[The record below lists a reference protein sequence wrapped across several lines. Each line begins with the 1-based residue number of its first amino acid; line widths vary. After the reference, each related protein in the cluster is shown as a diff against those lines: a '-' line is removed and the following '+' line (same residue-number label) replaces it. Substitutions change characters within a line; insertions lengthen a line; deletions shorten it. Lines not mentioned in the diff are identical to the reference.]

1 MVIRSVALAA
11 LQSSWQKLA
20 ITSRNLARVCNVFH
34 ALTISRCSCG
44 FDFCYLCGKEWM
56 GPHGCPHYGQATFDA
71 EGFNQDGFHRE
82 TGLNREG
89 LTRRQETARRRGE
102 DPDEEEE
109 DEGEED
115 DDEWEVMQHLTPEQ
129 RQNINLLHGQERDDA
144 LDSLRIQFFE
154 ERGILFGADP
164 PPPPLDHL
172 DPMHSG
178 EDVVQ
183 MLIMT
188 QIQAR
193 FRAIDDDPVVR
204 ALFARLLGGN
214 PDAPTATQIIHRIA
228 ELQAESI
235 GPLLAVHALPIL
247 ALAGPAGALIP
258 DLDEEQTAQFIQHL
272 THHLTILAAQAPAAA
287 DDEDPD
293 DGEDE
298 GDDSAPENDENVDA
312 NDHDVD
318 SDVPEFDTD
327 EAASREASL
336 ARDNF
341 LAGSVFGPQ
350 FDNAMPDLHDPEISE
365 AELTAEAARL
375 HHQIHQVG
383 TTNEQEPREEP
394 RPGLITYDPVVDDL
408 D

>member
-1 MVIRSVALAA
+1 
-11 LQSSWQKLA
+11 
-20 ITSRNLARVCNVFH
+20 
-34 ALTISRCSCG
+34 
-44 FDFCYLCGKEWM
+44 M

-102 DPDEEEE
+102 DPDEDEE

-193 FRAIDDDPVVR
+193 V
-204 ALFARLLGGN
+204 
-214 PDAPTATQIIHRIA
+214 
-228 ELQAESI
+228 
-235 GPLLAVHALPIL
+235 
-247 ALAGPAGALIP
+247 
-258 DLDEEQTAQFIQHL
+258 
-272 THHLTILAAQAPAAA
+272 
-287 DDEDPD
+287 
-293 DGEDE
+293 
-298 GDDSAPENDENVDA
+298 
-312 NDHDVD
+312 
-318 SDVPEFDTD
+318 
-327 EAASREASL
+327 
-336 ARDNF
+336 
-341 LAGSVFGPQ
+341 
-350 FDNAMPDLHDPEISE
+350 
-365 AELTAEAARL
+365 
-375 HHQIHQVG
+375 
-383 TTNEQEPREEP
+383 
-394 RPGLITYDPVVDDL
+394 Y
-408 D
+408 